1 VNVMYQITEGRSM
14 QYDDFLKQKEIVD
27 AKSGF
32 EPGAINPM
40 LYDFQAAI
48 TKWALRRGRVQGWG
62 V

>member
-1 VNVMYQITEGRSM
+1 M